1 MFVDIQGALLAQ
13 EAAAHQS
20 QAKVKK
26 LKKFKGRGYDPQ
38 MGHIFYWF
46 PKI

>member
-13 EAAAHQS
+13 KAAAHQS
-20 QAKVKK
+20 QNE